1 MNAIHLSSRAR
12 LLAVVSCVCAL
23 LHPAVAGAQT
33 GPADGPLPPPAL
45 APESRLIVAPAAF
58 ERWLA
63 GVMPGD
69 ETAVAQDPATAT
81 PSLVTP
87 PPPPPIL
94 VSPPA
99 PPPTFVTPL
108 PRQPPR
114 PALTPPPAPELTTP
128 EEPRVATLPPISPVT
143 APPAPE
149 ALARP
154 DAVRILY
161 PEEVMD
167 LPETAKPSL
176 DKLAA
181 WLRQNPDVRVQIVGY
196 ASKTATAEN
205 QARRTSLYR
214 TLAVRKYLVEN
225 GVPSARMDVRAL
237 GASTDQLP
245 RDRVEISLPPF

>member
-1 MNAIHLSSRAR
+1 M
-12 LLAVVSCVCAL
+12 LAVVSCICAL
-23 LHPAVAGAQT
+23 LHPAVARAQS
-33 GPADGPLPPPAL
+33 GPANGPLPPPAL
-45 APESRLIVAPAAF
+45 APESRLIVAPAEF

-63 GVMPGD
+63 VVTPGG
-69 ETAVAQDPATAT
+69 EAAVAQDPATT
-81 PSLVTP
+81 MPSLVTP
-87 PPPPPIL
+87 PPPPPKL

-108 PRQPPR
+108 PRQPLR
-114 PALTPPPAPELTTP
+114 PTLTRPPAPELTTP
-128 EEPRVATLPPISPVT
+128 EEPRIATLPPISPVT
-143 APPAPE
+143 TPPAPE
-149 ALARP
+149 APARP

-167 LPETAKPSL
+167 LPETAKPGL

-196 ASKTATAEN
+196 ASETTTAGN

-225 GVPSARMDVRAL
+225 GVLSTRMDVRAL
-237 GASTDQLP
+237 GAGTDQLP
-245 RDRVEISLPPF
+245 RDRVEISLPPS